1 MLTSYAQNF
10 EDVIL
15 WRALKHV
22 ERGFYIDIGAQD
34 PVVDSVSLAFY
45 EKGWRGVHVEPV
57 AAYARKLREARPD
70 EEVIEAAIAEQAGT
84 IAFWEFPDTGLS
96 TGDPAI
102 AEGHQGE
109 GRQCCPSAVP
119 CMPLSAI
126 LERYRDREI
135 HWLKI
140 DVEGMEA
147 RVVAGW
153 EPSGVRPWIVVVES
167 TRPNSPEATHAKW
180 EPLLIGLGYDFVYF
194 DGLNRF
200 YLSRE
205 RSELRPAFGPGPNVF
220 DGFVLAA
227 VAERDRTV
235 AELAA
240 RVAEGEAQ
248 HAALAET
255 LAERDRTVVELAAR
269 VAEGEAQHA
278 ALAETLAERDR
289 TVAELA
295 ARVAEGEAQHAALA
309 ETLADRDRTV
319 AELAARVAER
329 EARIAQL
336 HQSTSWRLTAPLRSL
351 KRSARWFT
359 AGAWAWLTLKPG
371 SRPRRMA
378 RRIVQRAI
386 AAGEARPELRRHIV
400 SLSRRLGWL
409 PVLRRLRDRV
419 AVQPEPL
426 AAAAPANRMMA
437 GIEIGHDTT
446 PWTRHMLSRL
456 MAARAGR
463 KGMA

>member
-109 GRQCCPSAVP
+109 GRQCRPSAVP

-167 TRPNSPEATHAKW
+167 TRPNSPEATHAEW

-205 RSELRPAFGPGPNVF
+205 RSELRRAFGPGPNFF

-227 VAERDRTV
+227 VAE
-235 AELAA
+235 
-240 RVAEGEAQ
+240 
-248 HAALAET
+248 
-255 LAERDRTVVELAAR
+255 
-269 VAEGEAQHA
+269 
-278 ALAETLAERDR
+278 
-289 TVAELA
+289 
-295 ARVAEGEAQHAALA
+295 
-309 ETLADRDRTV
+309 RDRTV

-359 AGAWAWLTLKPG
+359 AGARAWLTLKPG

-378 RRIVQRAI
+378 RQIVQRAI
-386 AAGEARPELRRHIV
+386 AAGEARPGLRRHIV

-419 AVQPEPL
+419 AAQPEPL